1 MTPTAMRYVC
11 VLLAVSI
18 LGFGVHARVVA
29 AATEAAPAAPVLQGR
44 LVASG
49 IPGAGAVSQVGTFH
63 AGGPVHDLPELAAYT
78 VTGRILDAKRIMV
91 ASTSNFGA
99 PRMAGMAEG
108 SVLSIDPSGEP
119 LRIPPAFAAP
129 GRQTSAFGGRVQLF
143 TAASPVFANGVN
155 TPNAVSADLPAVANP
170 TGISINNAFGR
181 PWITSS
187 PRGAAGAGFDAV
199 IDPTG
204 VPLAN
209 APDKVA
215 GGVFTESK
223 TNRNPQLVPGA
234 MSSGLVGN
242 ALLGRS
248 PDGSKRAA
256 FAVLA
261 ADGSITQA
269 HVELGVDGLAPPG
282 TITPQAGKLIRA
294 GMLFNWVP
302 NRILYVTDA
311 PRNSVVAIPIGDD
324 THVFTAGHP
333 RLIKAA
339 AFHRPIDM
347 APAVPEVANGVF
359 SSNTTLAGN
368 SDIYVLNADGT
379 IVRIHQDGSLVAVR
393 RVSVGGHVI
402 GAGRLNGIATAS
414 DAAHLWLTVH
424 DALGSDAPG
433 ALIEIPAFG
442 AGPTDAVPAATIA
455 AGQALFMRTLT
466 PQTGLGP
473 LFNERSCLTCHSTP
487 SAGGMGRNG
496 LDVVTHI
503 GHLEGGIFDP
513 MVDTGGPVARAH
525 SVTELG
531 FACPL
536 TAGISARANVT
547 SLRNSPSLYE
557 DGAIDGLTDA
567 AIAAGAITFPDGVH
581 GRPNWVDA
589 GDGVLHA
596 GRFGWKAEIAH
607 LATFVGQ
614 ALRNEMGVT
623 NPFFPLDLAST
634 KPPERPCA
642 GESAGMKD
650 DGTQIRQITAFVAS
664 LRTPNESH
672 AKDDQAGSELFAST
686 GCEECHT
693 TRFHSGADALYSDFL
708 LHDMGPSLDD
718 AIIQGQAQ
726 GRDWRTT
733 ALRGAGMRR
742 RFLHDGRAT
751 TIADAILA
759 HDGEATS
766 AVKKYRALD
775 GASQRTI
782 DRFVASL

>member
-1 MTPTAMRYVC
+1 MRYIR

-18 LGFGVHARVVA
+18 LGFGVHARDVA
-29 AATEAAPAAPVLQGR
+29 AAAEGAPPVPVLQAR
-44 LVASG
+44 VIASG
-49 IPGAGAVSQVGTFH
+49 IPGAGAVSGVGAFH

-78 VTGRILDAKRIMV
+78 VNGRILDPKRILV

-99 PRMAGMAEG
+99 PPIGGLASG
-108 SVLSIDPSGEP
+108 SVLSIDPNGER
-119 LRIPPAFAAP
+119 LRVPAAFAAA
-129 GRQTSAFGGRVQLF
+129 GAQASVSGGRVQLF
-143 TAASPVFANGVN
+143 TAASPAYENGVN
-155 TPNAVSADLPAVANP
+155 TPKAVSADLPAVANP

-181 PWITSS
+181 PWITSA
-187 PRGAAGAGFDAV
+187 PRGANAAGFDAV

-204 VPLAN
+204 IPLAN
-209 APDKVA
+209 APSQIA

-223 TNRNPQLVPGA
+223 TNRNPQLVTGA
-234 MSSGLVGN
+234 MSTALVGN

-269 HVELGVDGLAPPG
+269 HVELGVDGLAPRG
-282 TITPQAGKLIRA
+282 TITPQTGSLIRA

-302 NRILYVTDA
+302 NRILYVTDPA
-311 PRNSVVAIPIGDD
+311 RNAVVAIPIGDD
-324 THVFTAGHP
+324 THIFTAGHP
-333 RLIKAA
+333 KLITSP
-339 AFHRPIDM
+339 AFHRPVDM

-368 SDIYVLNADGT
+368 SDIYVLNADGS
-379 IVRIHQDGSLVAVR
+379 IARIRQDGTLVAVR
-393 RVSVGGHVI
+393 RVAVAGTVLA
-402 GAGRLNGIATAS
+402 AGRLNGIATAP
-414 DAAHLWLTVH
+414 DAAHLWLTVR
-424 DALGSDAPG
+424 DALAGEPAG
-433 ALIEIPAFG
+433 ALIEVPAFG
-442 AGPTDAVPAATIA
+442 AGSTDAIPAATIA
-455 AGQALFMRTLT
+455 AGGALFARVLT

-503 GHLEGGIFDP
+503 GRLENGIFDP

-547 SLRNSPSLYE
+547 SLRNSPTLYD
-557 DGAIDGLTDA
+557 DGAIDSITDA
-567 AIAAGAITFPDGVH
+567 AIAAAAVAYPDGVH

-623 NPFFPLDLAST
+623 NPFFPRDLAST

-642 GESAGMKD
+642 GERAGLKD
-650 DGTQIRQITAFVAS
+650 DGTQVREITAFVAS
-664 LRTPNESH
+664 LKTPSESH
-672 AKDDQAGSELFAST
+672 AKAGQAGGDLFT
-686 GCEECHT
+686 TVGCEECHA
-693 TRFHSGADALYSDFL
+693 TRFHAGADALYSDFL

-733 ALRGAGMRR
+733 ALRGAGLRK

-751 TIADAILA
+751 TIAQAIVD

-766 AVKKYRALD
+766 AVRKYRALD
-775 GASQRTI
+775 AASQRALVH
-782 DRFVASL
+782 FVETL

>member
-1 MTPTAMRYVC
+1 MRYVC
-11 VLLAVSI
+11 VLLAVCI

-29 AATEAAPAAPVLQGR
+29 SAAEAGPAVPVLQGR

-63 AGGPVHDLPELAAYT
+63 AGGPVHDLPEFAAYT
-78 VTGRILDAKRIMV
+78 VSGRILDAKRVMV
-91 ASTSNFGA
+91 ASTSNFGM
-99 PRMAGMAEG
+99 PGIAGIAEG
-108 SVLSIDPSGEP
+108 SVLSIDPNGGT
-119 LRIPPAFAAP
+119 LRIPAAFAAA
-129 GRQTSAFGGRVQLF
+129 GGQASILGGRVQLF
-143 TAASPVFANGVN
+143 TAASSAFANGVN
-155 TPNAVSADLPAVANP
+155 TPKAVSADLPAVANP

-181 PWITSS
+181 PWITST
-187 PRGAAGAGFDAV
+187 PRGAAAAGFDAV

-204 VPLAN
+204 IPLAN
-209 APDKVA
+209 APDQIA
-215 GGVFTESK
+215 GGIFTESK

-234 MSSGLVGN
+234 MSAGLVGN

-282 TITPQAGKLIRA
+282 TITPQPGKLIRA

-311 PRNSVVAIPIGDD
+311 PRNAIVAIPIGDD

-339 AFHRPIDM
+339 AFQRPIDM

-368 SDIYVLNADGT
+368 SDIYVLNADGS
-379 IVRIHQDGSLVAVR
+379 IVRIHQDGSVVAIR
-393 RVSVGGHVI
+393 RIAIGGHVI

-424 DALGSDAPG
+424 DALGSEAPG
-433 ALIEIPAFG
+433 ALIEVPAFG
-442 AGPTDAVPAATIA
+442 AGQTDAVPAVTIA

-473 LFNERSCLTCHSTP
+473 LFNERSCLMCHSTP
-487 SAGGMGRNG
+487 SIGGMGRNG

-503 GHLEGGIFDP
+503 GHLENGVFDP

-567 AIAAGAITFPDGVH
+567 AIAAGAVAYPDGVH

-607 LATFVGQ
+607 LTTFVGQ

-623 NPFFPLDLAST
+623 NPIFPLDLAST

-642 GESAGMKD
+642 GESAGVKD

-664 LRTPNESH
+664 LKTPNESH
-672 AKDDQAGSELFAST
+672 AKDDQAGNDLFAST

-733 ALRGAGMRR
+733 ALRGAGLRR

-751 TIADAILA
+751 TIADAIVA

-766 AVKKYRALD
+766 AVRKYRALD
-775 GASQRTI
+775 AASQRALI
-782 DRFVASL
+782 RFVSNL

>member
-1 MTPTAMRYVC
+1 MRYVC
-11 VLLAVSI
+11 VLLAISI
-18 LGFGVHARVVA
+18 LGFGVHARVIA
-29 AATEAAPAAPVLQGR
+29 AAADGAPAAPVLQGR

-49 IPGAGAVSQVGTFH
+49 IPGAGAVSQIGTFH
-63 AGGPVHDLPELAAYT
+63 AGGPVHDLPEFAAYT
-78 VTGRILDAKRIMV
+78 ATGHILDAKRIMV
-91 ASTSNFGA
+91 ASSSNFGA
-99 PRMAGMAEG
+99 PRIDGLAEG
-108 SVLSIDPSGEP
+108 SVLSIDPNGGT
-119 LRIPPAFAAP
+119 LRIPAAFAAN
-129 GRQTSAFGGRVQLF
+129 GGQTSIFGGRVQLF
-143 TAASPVFANGVN
+143 TVASPTFINGVN
-155 TPNAVSADLPAVANP
+155 TPKAVSADLPAVANP

-181 PWITSS
+181 PWITST
-187 PRGAAGAGFDAV
+187 PRGAATAGFDAV

-204 VPLAN
+204 IPLAN
-209 APDKVA
+209 APDQIA
-215 GGVFTESK
+215 GGVFTASK
-223 TNRNPQLVPGA
+223 TNRKPQFVSGA
-234 MSSGLVGN
+234 MSTGLVGN

-282 TITPQAGKLIRA
+282 TITPQAGKMIRA
-294 GMLFNWVP
+294 GILFNWVP

-311 PRNSVVAIPIGDD
+311 PRNAIVAIPIGDD
-324 THVFTAGHP
+324 GHVFTAGHP
-333 RLIKAA
+333 RFMKAA

-368 SDIYVLNADGT
+368 SDIYVLNTDGT
-379 IVRIHQDGSLVAVR
+379 IVRIHQDGSVVAIRRVAVDG
-393 RVSVGGHVI
+393 RVI
-402 GAGRLNGIATAS
+402 AAGRLNGIATAA

-424 DALGSDAPG
+424 DTLGSEAPG
-433 ALIEIPAFG
+433 ALIEVPAFG
-442 AGPTDAVPAATIA
+442 AGPTDAIPAVTIA

-473 LFNERSCLTCHSTP
+473 LFNERSCFMCHSTP
-487 SAGGMGRNG
+487 SIGGMGRNG

-503 GHLEGGIFDP
+503 GHLENGIFDP
-513 MVDTGGPVARAH
+513 MVDTGGPIARAH

-547 SLRNSPSLYE
+547 SLRNSPALYD

-567 AIAAGAITFPDGVH
+567 AIAAGAVTYPDGVH

-596 GRFGWKAEIAH
+596 GRFGWKGEIAH
-607 LATFVGQ
+607 LTTFVGQ

-623 NPFFPLDLAST
+623 NPIFPRDLAST

-642 GESAGMKD
+642 GESAGPKD
-650 DGTQIRQITAFVAS
+650 DGTQIRQIAAFVAT
-664 LRTPNESH
+664 LKTPSASH
-672 AKDDQAGSELFAST
+672 ANEDRTGSELFAST
-686 GCEECHT
+686 GCEECHSA
-693 TRFHSGADALYSDFL
+693 RFHSGADALYSDFL

-718 AIIQGQAQ
+718 GIIQGQAQ

-733 ALRGAGMRR
+733 ALRGAGLRR

-751 TIADAILA
+751 TIADAVLA

-766 AVKKYRALD
+766 AVRKYRALD
-775 GASQRTI
+775 AASQQALI
-782 DRFVASL
+782 RFVSSL